1 MSSEESSGGGGGG
14 GYGHRAAVP
23 QHQLLDRKRLTSG
36 LDSSGGASGVRS
48 GGGGGGSG
56 AGEMGGLTPE
66 FRVKFHKIMGQL
78 ETEIEKEIRRQHCQF
93 VTRLLGHTDGVWG
106 LSAFPRRNL
115 VASCSADG
123 TARVWLCNDRDS
135 CCLIEYRGHAGSV
148 NSVRF
153 HPSSDILLTAS
164 GDTAAHLIRLP
175 SHDLPASASASVGG
189 SEPCKV
195 ISEPALVLSGHH
207 TAPVIGAD
215 FISGCEVVTGSWDR
229 VCPMALWSAETGK
242 LIRIYEGHEDI
253 ITGVA
258 CHPGRRLAL
267 TSSKDGYF
275 GLWDLNMG
283 EPVDLHLHRAHSG
296 AVTCAAFAGPE
307 RIVSGGSDRMLRL
320 WDMRKLSTALTTI
333 RLDAAVNR
341 LAVHPYYPSIAAL
354 PLDNRHVQLCHLG
367 GSGGGGGGGGI
378 GTSIGVASST
388 SVNVSAGGSGGSG
401 SGGGVGNLLAPAG
414 VGASIGGGGGGQSS
428 AAN

>member
-1 MSSEESSGGGGGG
+1 
-14 GYGHRAAVP
+14 
-23 QHQLLDRKRLTSG
+23 
-36 LDSSGGASGVRS
+36 
-48 GGGGGGSG
+48 
-56 AGEMGGLTPE
+56 
-66 FRVKFHKIMGQL
+66 
-78 ETEIEKEIRRQHCQF
+78 
-93 VTRLLGHTDGVWG
+93 
-106 LSAFPRRNL
+106 NL

-175 SHDLPASASASVGG
+175 SHDLPLPLPLCWRLRA
-189 SEPCKV
+189 CKV
-195 ISEPALVLSGHH
+195 ISEPALVLPPH
-207 TAPVIGAD
+207 GARD
-215 FISGCEVVTGSWDR
+215 RCGGFISGCEVVAPGSGL
-229 VCPMALWSAETGK
+229 PHGLWSAETGK

-367 GSGGGGGGGGI
+367 GSGGGGGGRAEASAPPSVSRPPLAS
-378 GTSIGVASST
+378 TFRPVEAAVAAAARRRQS
-388 SVNVSAGGSGGSG
+388 
-401 SGGGVGNLLAPAG
+401 
-414 VGASIGGGGGGQSS
+414 VGASRCRCQHRRRRRWPEQRC
-428 AAN
+428 